1 MTRLMADRDIEAG
14 IVSIFTTTQ
23 SVPDTLA
30 IVPSLR
36 PVIIY
41 WYLEYERYQQF
52 LVTLNLPLWVVL
64 FNLLK

>member
-1 MTRLMADRDIEAG
+1 MADRDVEAG
-14 IVSIFTTTQ
+14 IISTFTTQ

-41 WYLEYERYQQF
+41 WYFEYWRYQQF